1 MKNIILIILS
11 ITIGYSLVCGQELSV
26 PDSILHELKEV
37 VLIDDIAK
45 EDSLVFK
52 IVFPASYDS
61 TKTYPVALCLSGGN
75 QTEPIVNYCYA
86 AWFRSNYFKN
96 YLTILPINTIGKNL
110 KDYSESEVKALE
122 RVVKSNF
129 KVTENNWII
138 AGTSN
143 GGVATFNFISISPEL
158 YEGAIVMP
166 GIIDTNITANAQWN
180 HLKVILAYGEKES
193 QEWID
198 AIKETEYKLENQ
210 VGSAETIV
218 LKGQGHILP
227 LGFNIN
233 QVYDLY
239 FKN

>member
-1 MKNIILIILS
+1 MKNILLTILL
-11 ITIGYSLVCGQELSV
+11 ITIGYSFVNGQELSV
-26 PDSILHELKEV
+26 PDSILQELTQV
-37 VLIDDIAK
+37 VLIDDNAK

-52 IVFPASYDS
+52 IVFPANYDS

-75 QTEPIVNYCYA
+75 QIEPIVNYCYA

-96 YLTILPINTIGKNL
+96 YLTILPINTTGKNL
-110 KDYSESEVKALE
+110 KDYSKFEIQTIVK
-122 RVVKSNF
+122 VVKNNF
-129 KVTENNWII
+129 KVTNNKWII

-143 GGVATFNFISISPEL
+143 GGVAAFNFISVSPQL
-158 YEGAIVMP
+158 FEGVIVMP

-180 HLKVILAYGEKES
+180 HLKVILAYGEKDS
-193 QEWID
+193 QEWKD
-198 AIKETEYKLENQ
+198 AIKETEYKLKNQ
-210 VGSAETIV
+210 VSSVATIV

-227 LGFNIN
+227 IGFNMN